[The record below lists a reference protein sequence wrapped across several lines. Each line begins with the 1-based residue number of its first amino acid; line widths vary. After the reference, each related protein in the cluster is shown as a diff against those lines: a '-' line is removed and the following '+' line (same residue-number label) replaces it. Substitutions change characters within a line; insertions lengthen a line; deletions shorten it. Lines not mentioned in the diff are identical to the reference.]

1 MDHRNDTAPAAAGA
15 GLHRRNRLM
24 GLGLAGFVAGMVGL
38 AFASVPL
45 YRLFCQVTGYNGTV
59 QTGTGA
65 AAPGA
70 VGERVMTVRFNA
82 TTHPSL
88 PWAFAPSQPSMA
100 LRAGEEGMGFY
111 TARNLAAVPV
121 TGVATYNVT
130 PEVVGR
136 YFHKTACFC
145 FEQQTLEPGR
155 QVEMP
160 LSFWIDPRIA
170 EDPNTSGIRTITISY
185 SFFRSLE
192 DAGRSGALAAA
203 APHVGGGTPAA
214 TAR

>member
-1 MDHRNDTAPAAAGA
+1 MDRRAAPV
-15 GLHRRNRLM
+15 HRRNRLL
-24 GLGLAGFVAGMVGL
+24 GLGLAGVTAGMVGL

-59 QTGTGA
+59 QTGRG
-65 AAPGA
+65 AAPGGVA
-70 VGERVMTVRFNA
+70 GDRAMTIRFNA

-88 PWAFAPSQPSMA
+88 PWAFAPAQPSMT
-100 LRAGEEGMGFY
+100 LRAGEEGLGFY
-111 TARNLAAVPV
+111 TARNLAPGPV

-130 PEVVGR
+130 PEVVGK

-145 FEQQTLEPGR
+145 FDQQTLQPG
-155 QVEMP
+155 QEADMP

-170 EDPNTSGIRTITISY
+170 QDPNTSGIRTITISY

-192 DAGRSGALAAA
+192 DAERSGALAAA
-203 APHVGGGTPAA
+203 APHAGGAAAAPHRGTP
-214 TAR
+214 